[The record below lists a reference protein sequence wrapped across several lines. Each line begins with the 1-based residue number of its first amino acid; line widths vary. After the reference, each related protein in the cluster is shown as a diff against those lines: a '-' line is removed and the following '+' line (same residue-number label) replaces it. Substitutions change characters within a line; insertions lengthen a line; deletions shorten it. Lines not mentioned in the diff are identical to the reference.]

1 MFIGLLSICTVKHLG
16 DSLASNSKGCLK
28 YKPLNKTVFYSFN
41 ISVYQGF
48 FIIRAWQKWLAL
60 FGRLFTMDSLKSY
73 IPCTSSYSFC
83 IFYGVFFINT
93 KN

>member
-48 FIIRAWQKWLAL
+48 FIIRK
-60 FGRLFTMDSLKSY
+60 
-73 IPCTSSYSFC
+73 
-83 IFYGVFFINT
+83 
-93 KN
+93 